1 MNKIYQ
7 PIVIEKANDII
18 ESLSDF
24 FFDYE
29 IESLDFAKEYMYDKL
44 TEKFIAGELEED
56 EVGNILLFTKSEF
69 EIVLKEII
77 AGSILYELKDKGLV
91 ESYEDSTTEETFFL
105 TKKGKKL
112 LKEDIT
118 KELNDLD

>member
-56 EVGNILLFTKSEF
+56 EVGNILLFTESEF

>member
-24 FFDYE
+24 FADYE
-29 IESLDFAKEYMYDKL
+29 VQSLDFVKEYMYDKL

-56 EVGNILLFTKSEF
+56 EVGNVLLFTESEF
-69 EIVLKEII
+69 EIVLKELI
-77 AGSILYELKDKGLV
+77 AGSLLYELKDRGLV
-91 ESYEDSTTEETFFL
+91 ESYEGDTTEETFFL

-112 LKEDIT
+112 LKEDNFLN
-118 KELNDLD
+118 ELD